1 MNEQHRAENDL
12 GHLIL
17 RLANTIIKNRNRHLQ
32 AIDLTASQAD
42 SLQFF
47 LAREG
52 SSITDL
58 KDYMGITH
66 QTARGIVQRI
76 AAKGLVEL
84 HRSEEDARRQI
95 VVPTQAGR
103 RLGDQMTRNRERT
116 VGKLLQNMDQR
127 ERADFVRLLRLAY
140 ENVKDD

>member
-1 MNEQHRAENDL
+1 
-12 GHLIL
+12 
-17 RLANTIIKNRNRHLQ
+17 
-32 AIDLTASQAD
+32 
-42 SLQFF
+42 
-47 LAREG
+47 
-52 SSITDL
+52 
-58 KDYMGITH
+58 MGITH
-66 QTARGIVQRI
+66 QTARGIVQRM

>member
-1 MNEQHRAENDL
+1 MGGARYIEQDL

-32 AIDLTASQAD
+32 AIDLTRAQAD

-47 LAREG
+47 LTHEG
-52 SSITDL
+52 ASITDL
-58 KDYMGITH
+58 KDRMGITH

-84 HRSEEDARRQI
+84 RRSETDARCQI
-95 VVPTQAGR
+95 VIPTQAGR
-103 RLGDQMTRNRERT
+103 LLGDQMARNRERT

-127 ERADFVRLLRLAY
+127 ERTEFIRLLKLAY
-140 ENVKDD
+140 ENVKND